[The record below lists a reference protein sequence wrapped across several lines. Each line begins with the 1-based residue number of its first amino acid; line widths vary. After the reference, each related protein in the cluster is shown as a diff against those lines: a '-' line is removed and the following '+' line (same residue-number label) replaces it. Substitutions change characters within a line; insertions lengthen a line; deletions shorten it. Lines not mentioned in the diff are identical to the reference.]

1 MVLAAE
7 TRKYCNECR
16 FLHQHRRGIAIS
28 LSKAALEARF
38 GALEGNTRRLSTHA
52 HIGFESPLTTK
63 QCSNGAGGRLFQRLG
78 SAPRHLSYMSGTS
91 KQWI

>member
-7 TRKYCNECR
+7 TRKYCSECR
-16 FLHQHRRGIAIS
+16 FRDQNRRRIAIS
-28 LSKAALEARF
+28 LSKTAFEARF
-38 GALEGNTRRLSTHA
+38 GALEGDIRRLSAHT

-63 QCSNGAGGRLFQRLG
+63 RCLNGAGGRFQRIG
-78 SAPRHLSYMSGTS
+78 SAPRHLLYMSGTS